1 MNIDIRDNNR
11 KSDRDQYLEFT
22 KKLDAKFVPISL
34 AKFQELK
41 YNDVERYEHILDK
54 VFVQQKINSGEWGK
68 IINPDKQ
75 LPHMELTCKDGK
87 SYIYDSV
94 DVQKLFDDYY
104 GTGRLEHDRY
114 GRPTNKEIVQL
125 GYSIGV
131 NASDNS
137 EATAIKIHHSK
148 NRTHIVLKRGEQ

>member
-1 MNIDIRDNNR
+1 M
-11 KSDRDQYLEFT
+11 
-22 KKLDAKFVPISL
+22 PISL
-34 AKFQELK
+34 AEFQDLE
-41 YNDVERYEHILDK
+41 YNDVERYERILDK

-68 IINPDKQ
+68 TINPDKQ
-75 LPHMELTCKDGK
+75 LHHMELTCKNGK
-87 SYIYDSV
+87 SYIYDYV

-114 GRPTNKEIVQL
+114 GRPTNRKIVQL

-137 EATAIKIHHSK
+137 EAMAIKIHHSK
-148 NRTHIVLKRGEQ
+148 NRTLRKESSDEFRTIFREEY

>member
-11 KSDRDQYLEFT
+11 KSDILEYR
-22 KKLDAKFVPISL
+22 KSVDVLGVEKSPMSL
-34 AKFQELK
+34 AEFQDLK
-41 YNDVERYEHILDK
+41 YNDVERYERILDK
-54 VFVQQKINSGEWGK
+54 VFVQQKINSSEWGK
-68 IINPDKQ
+68 TINPDKQ
-75 LPHMELTCKDGK
+75 LHHMELTYKDGK
-87 SYIYDSV
+87 SYIYDYV

-104 GTGRLEHDRY
+104 GTGRLKHDRY

-148 NRTHIVLKRGEQ
+148 NRTHIVPKKGE